1 MPSTA
6 YPLLALL
13 VLVPVPPPPAPV
25 AAIEVTFSTNA
36 GEGAAGRKRFDRD
49 GCYQSESE
57 GGTGGGGRAHDSQAG
72 CHRPEDV
79 ARVFALISALPL
91 RAETVAAK
99 LPDAP
104 DRVVVVRTDDTRWVA
119 VDDQAAREL
128 ARLVNS
134 LPSENQWYAQP
145 PDKPVG
151 TAAQLVVLS
160 VSEAGSAGVRRL
172 EAMLAA
178 DGRWWCHRS
187 VPAGAIEELRL
198 PRKPAKP
205 LSPEDAR
212 ARLAHITAGLSPPGT
227 GRDDDTA
234 RAWTGRGGV
243 NRTVEVA
250 FAGGPRAPAR
260 PQAEARRGR
269 QAVRGQAAARGA
281 GVRVAVS

>member
-1 MPSTA
+1 VSSTV

-13 VLVPVPPPPAPV
+13 VLVPVPPPQPAV

-36 GEGAAGRKRFDRD
+36 GEGAAGRKRFDRN
-49 GCYQSESE
+49 GCYQSEAE
-57 GGTGGGGRAHDSQAG
+57 GGTGGAGRAHDSEAG

-79 ARVFALISALPL
+79 ARAFALISVLPL
-91 RAETVAAK
+91 RAEAAAAQ
-99 LPDAP
+99 LPGAP
-104 DRVVVVRTDDTRWVA
+104 NRVVVVRSDDTRWIPA
-119 VDDQAAREL
+119 DTQSTREL
-128 ARLVNS
+128 ARLVDS
-134 LPSENQWYAQP
+134 LPPQNQWYAQP

-160 VSEAGSAGVRRL
+160 VSEAGGAGVRRL

-187 VPAGAIEELRL
+187 VPAGALEEPRL

-212 ARLAHITAGLSPPGT
+212 ARLAHITAGLSPPGS
-227 GRDDDTA
+227 A
-234 RAWTGRGGV
+234 RADESWAGRGGV

-260 PQAEARRGR
+260 PRQKAADVAKRFEAKL
-269 QAVRGQAAARGA
+269 QPAAAA
-281 GVRVAVS
+281 CALP